1 MKIEKC
7 SDKSVYVTI
16 DDWVFYIDNS
26 TDEPIVDKWK
36 ENK

>member
-1 MKIEKC
+1 MKIEKF

-16 DDWVFYIDNS
+16 DDWVFYKDHS
-26 TDEPIVDKWK
+26 TDEPIVEKWK